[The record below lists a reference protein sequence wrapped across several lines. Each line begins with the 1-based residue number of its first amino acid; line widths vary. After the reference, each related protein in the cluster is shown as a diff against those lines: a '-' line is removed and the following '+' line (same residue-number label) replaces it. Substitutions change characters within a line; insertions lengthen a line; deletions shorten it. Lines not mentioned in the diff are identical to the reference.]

1 MILPESQADF
11 YKFFKNFADVHKTA
25 VFKNLATTKSV
36 KPNLEQLTLLGSRE
50 TQIYTNLLF
59 IIISNTNLLFNI
71 SLHFLRY
78 SFPKYEISAQ

>member
-50 TQIYTNLLF
+50 TQIYKF
-59 IIISNTNLLFNI
+59 IIYYISNTNLLFNI